1 MNKLIVID
9 IFAGCGGLSL
19 GFKKA
24 GCDVCSH
31 IEIDKNCCETLQEN
45 ALPKERVLNVDITEY
60 SSYLKDLKKSIPD
73 KLDGIIG
80 GPPCQ
85 AYSIAG
91 RNKEENKMDK
101 DPRNFLFES
110 FVYLL
115 KELKPNFFIFENVT
129 GMLSAKPFGINI
141 NEQIY
146 KSFEKAGYFIRSNF
160 KECVF
165 EMSDFGIPQKR
176 KRVIIFG
183 IKKSSF
189 KNYEEIVESFYFEM
203 HKDKKKR
210 KKKTVKDTIGDLPK
224 LFPQK
229 VINKKSHSS
238 SEYFSE
244 HEPRFHNERDIKIFS
259 LLAKDIE
266 TGKNKYTSINALK
279 EVYRKFTNK
288 TSVVH
293 KYNVLRWEQPSNLIP
308 AHIYKDGLRHIHPD
322 SKQARSITIRES
334 ARLMTFPD
342 SYKLKGSRGDK
353 YKMLGN
359 AVPPNFSKIIASVI
373 KKIIY
378 TKRKKH

>member
-1 MNKLIVID
+1 MNKLKVID

-24 GCDVCSH
+24 GYDICSH

-45 ALPKERVLNVDITEY
+45 ALPKERVLNVDITKY
-60 SSYLKDLKKSIPD
+60 SNYLKDLKKSIPD

-110 FVYLL
+110 FVHLL
-115 KELKPNFFIFENVT
+115 KKLKPTFFIFENVT

-146 KSFEKAGYFIRSNF
+146 KSFEDAGYFVQSNF

-165 EMSDFGIPQKR
+165 EMTDFGIPQKR

-183 IKKSSF
+183 IKKSNF

-203 HKDKKKR
+203 HKDRKKR

-229 VINKKSHSS
+229 VVNKKSHSS
-238 SEYFSE
+238 SKYFSE
-244 HEPRFHNERDIKIFS
+244 HEPRFHSERDIKIFS

-279 EVYRKFTNK
+279 EVYTKFTNK
-288 TSVVH
+288 TSAVH

-322 SKQARSITIRES
+322 SQQARSITIRES

-373 KKIIY
+373 KKII
-378 TKRKKH
+378 